1 MILAWAFA
9 QLGAIGFFILWR
21 QERKAHQETLRLWLR
36 SLKAVDDDDVTYL
49 S

>member
-9 QLGAIGFFILWR
+9 QLSAIGFFILWR

-36 SLKAVDDDDVTYL
+36 ALSVDDDDVTYL